1 MQQFFNSLSCD
12 ETGIYYTDSSE
23 NISYPDNGN
32 DLCFEVEENSFW
44 FRHRNDCIIE
54 MIKNYRSSKDRPIFD
69 VGGGNVYVAKGIKIA
84 GFGFVGLSI
93 GTLSLL
99 LPAFGRVTYF
109 AWHKLIYLID
119 QTIIWT
125 TLPLFYYVIF
135 CPYSL
140 LIRLFGKSKLRER
153 THYV

>member
-1 MQQFFNSLSCD
+1 MTKLPTPKEIKSTSLRLLIGLPIVGLIW
-12 ETGIYYTDSSE
+12 TA
-23 NISYPDNGN
+23 
-32 DLCFEVEENSFW
+32 
-44 FRHRNDCIIE
+44 IIRVFGESQE
-54 MIKNYRSSKDRPIFD
+54 MNW
-69 VGGGNVYVAKGIKIA
+69 YVFA
-84 GFGFVGLSI
+84 GFAFVGLSV

-140 LIRLFGKSKLRER
+140 LIGLFGKSKLKKR
-153 THYV
+153 TVLEPSYWKNAEQPKSNRRYIQQF

>member
-1 MQQFFNSLSCD
+1 MTNLPNPKEIKSISLRLLFGLPVVGLIWTAIIQFFGESQEMNW
-12 ETGIYYTDSSE
+12 YV
-23 NISYPDNGN
+23 
-32 DLCFEVEENSFW
+32 FASF
-44 FRHRNDCIIE
+44 
-54 MIKNYRSSKDRPIFD
+54 
-69 VGGGNVYVAKGIKIA
+69 A
-84 GFGFVGLSI
+84 FVGLSI

-140 LIRLFGKSKLRER
+140 LIRLFGKSKLKER
-153 THYV
+153 THSASSYWKNVEQPKSNRRYIQQF

>member
-1 MQQFFNSLSCD
+1 MTKPPTPKEIKSTSLRLLFGLPIVGLIWTAIIRVFD
-12 ETGIYYTDSSE
+12 ESQ
-23 NISYPDNGN
+23 
-32 DLCFEVEENSFW
+32 
-44 FRHRNDCIIE
+44 E
-54 MIKNYRSSKDRPIFD
+54 MNW
-69 VGGGNVYVAKGIKIA
+69 NVFA
-84 GFGFVGLSI
+84 GFAFVGLSV

-99 LPAFGRVTYF
+99 LPAFGRNTYF

-140 LIRLFGKSKLRER
+140 LIRLCGKSTLKKRIQSESSFWKNVEQPKSNSR
-153 THYV
+153 YIQQF